1 MTSPKWLNPQISM
14 GNILTIAATIIGLA
28 MGWQTI
34 VGVTQTN
41 AKDVASVTRRVD
53 AMEINIATIIKEFNS
68 DRLDT
73 TRILTEL
80 QSDMRYTRIAVDEIR
95 NSQAK

>member
-1 MTSPKWLNPQISM
+1 MTSPKWLNPQVSV
-14 GNILTIAATIIGLA
+14 GNLLSVATLIIGLTI
-28 MGWQTI
+28 GWQTI

-41 AKDVASVTRRVD
+41 ARDISSVTKRVD
-53 AMEINIATIIKEFNS
+53 AMELNLATIVREFNA

-73 TRILTEL
+73 TRLLTEL
-80 QSDMRYTRIAVDEIR
+80 QADMRYTRQAVDEIR